1 VPNLDIDKIQLLV
14 AFVAPGFVSL
24 KVWGILNSSPRFRLS
39 ESLTEAVVYD
49 SWNALFFVGLFNALE
64 RVHHLLAYGVVCVLL
79 PILWPVL
86 VYSITKTRYLR
97 TKMTPTA
104 WDYFFYRR
112 EDCFLLLHLKNGVLL
127 GGLFSTKSFASSFP
141 EKEILYLSQLWKLDK
156 DGRFKEPLKM
166 SGGLLVNYD
175 EVSFIEIFNL
185 DFQQNETPD
194 KDRKDGKPKRYR
206 KARLI
211 VR

>member
-1 VPNLDIDKIQLLV
+1 MPDLDIDKIRLLV

-39 ESLTEAVVYD
+39 ESLTEAVVYG
-49 SWNALFFVGLFNALE
+49 SWNALFFVWLFDALKQI
-64 RVHHLLAYGVVCVLL
+64 HPLLAYGVVCVLL
-79 PILWPVL
+79 PVLWPVL
-86 VYSITKTRYLR
+86 VYKITAIRYLR
-97 TKMTPTA
+97 TKMTPAA

-112 EDCFLLLHLKNGVLL
+112 DDCFLLLHLKNGVLL

-141 EKEILYLSQLWKLDK
+141 EKESLYLSQLWKLDE
-156 DGRFKEPLKM
+156 DGRFKEPLEM

-185 DFQQNETPD
+185 DFQQKETPD
-194 KDRKDGKPKRYR
+194 KDQKGGKPKRGR
-206 KARLI
+206 KIGLIAR
-211 VR
+211 